1 MEDNPALNWLKNQA
15 YWYEKNDYYDE
26 KESEFAT
33 SVAAAAFVIT
43 SMEEAYKEHAKR
55 MREKTKRSR
64 KKKTNPVIAKSEVKR
79 INRSYTQDLTI
90 GEESFKK
97 QQMDNPQKDRREQEI
112 GSSSRTSGL
121 ASAPSKADSREK
133 SQLDKIRLR
142 YERMKAEIVG
152 WENERKS
159 AAKLRME
166 KRKSELQ
173 KRTEINNQHYKA
185 KLARI
190 QVIADGAKKQLEEKK
205 RSQEAQVQEKVNHTL
220 SFIPSGQMHAIND
233 LALTTELND
242 ENALLLDFWGS
253 NYGVKELTW
262 ENGQLTVHGLGEG
275 VEPTTASAIWSQAL
289 NGCETLESVV
299 HQAALQPS
307 KLQSQNG
314 RDHNNSESKDGSCSR
329 KRGYPQE
336 MDCWFSPQ
344 EESHRVGHSVTAS
357 ASGTNMSWA
366 SFESGRSLKTART
379 GDYLFSGSSLKETQE
394 TEGDE
399 QETRGEA
406 GRSNGRRGRAAAIH
420 NESERR
426 RRHRI
431 NQRMRTLQKLLP
443 TASKADKVS
452 ILDDVI
458 EHLKQLQAQVQF
470 MSLRAN
476 LPQQMMMPQL
486 PPPQSVLSIQH
497 QQQQHQQQQQ
507 QQQFQM
513 SLLAKM
519 ARMGMGGGGNA
530 AYGGLVPPPPP
541 LMIPPMDNRDRTNAS
556 SASLTDPYSAFL
568 AQTMNMD
575 LYNKM
580 AAAIYRQQS
589 DQTTKVNTSMPSSSS
604 NHEKRD

>member
-1 MEDNPALNWLKNQA
+1 M
-15 YWYEKNDYYDE
+15 
-26 KESEFAT
+26 
-33 SVAAAAFVIT
+33 
-43 SMEEAYKEHAKR
+43 
-55 MREKTKRSR
+55 
-64 KKKTNPVIAKSEVKR
+64 
-79 INRSYTQDLTI
+79 
-90 GEESFKK
+90 
-97 QQMDNPQKDRREQEI
+97 
-112 GSSSRTSGL
+112 
-121 ASAPSKADSREK
+121 
-133 SQLDKIRLR
+133 
-142 YERMKAEIVG
+142 
-152 WENERKS
+152 
-159 AAKLRME
+159 
-166 KRKSELQ
+166 
-173 KRTEINNQHYKA
+173 
-185 KLARI
+185 
-190 QVIADGAKKQLEEKK
+190 
-205 RSQEAQVQEKVNHTL
+205 
-220 SFIPSGQMHAIND
+220 
-233 LALTTELND
+233 
-242 ENALLLDFWGS
+242 S

-275 VEPTTASAIWSQAL
+275 VEPTTSANLLWTQGI

-299 HQAALQPS
+299 HQASLQPS
-307 KLQSQNG
+307 KMQLQSQKG
-314 RDHNNSESKDGSCSR
+314 GDHNNSESKDGSSSR

-336 MDCWFSPQ
+336 MDCWFSAQ
-344 EESHRVGHSVTAS
+344 EESHRAGHSVTAS

-379 GDYLFSGSSLKETQE
+379 GDRDYLFSGSETQE

-426 RRHRI
+426 RRDRI

-486 PPPQSVLSIQH
+486 SPPQSVLSIQH
-497 QQQQHQQQQQ
+497 QQQQQQQH

-513 SLLAKM
+513 SLLATM
-519 ARMGMGGGGNA
+519 ARMGMGSGGNA
-530 AYGGLVPPPPP
+530 AYAGLVPPPPP
-541 LMIPPMDNRDRTNAS
+541 PPMMIPHMDNRDCTNAS

-589 DQTTKVNTSMPSSSS
+589 DQTTKINTGMPSSSS
-604 NHEKRD
+604 NHEKKD

>member
-1 MEDNPALNWLKNQA
+1 M
-15 YWYEKNDYYDE
+15 
-26 KESEFAT
+26 
-33 SVAAAAFVIT
+33 
-43 SMEEAYKEHAKR
+43 
-55 MREKTKRSR
+55 
-64 KKKTNPVIAKSEVKR
+64 
-79 INRSYTQDLTI
+79 
-90 GEESFKK
+90 
-97 QQMDNPQKDRREQEI
+97 
-112 GSSSRTSGL
+112 
-121 ASAPSKADSREK
+121 
-133 SQLDKIRLR
+133 
-142 YERMKAEIVG
+142 
-152 WENERKS
+152 
-159 AAKLRME
+159 
-166 KRKSELQ
+166 
-173 KRTEINNQHYKA
+173 
-185 KLARI
+185 
-190 QVIADGAKKQLEEKK
+190 
-205 RSQEAQVQEKVNHTL
+205 
-220 SFIPSGQMHAIND
+220 
-233 LALTTELND
+233 
-242 ENALLLDFWGS
+242 S

-262 ENGQLTVHGLGEG
+262 ENGQLTVHGLGEE
-275 VEPTTASAIWSQAL
+275 VEPTTSANPIWTQTL

-299 HQAALQPS
+299 HQAVLQPS
-307 KLQSQNG
+307 KLQLQSQVG
-314 RDHNNSESKDGSCSR
+314 PDHNSESKNGSCSR

-336 MDCWFSPQ
+336 MDRWFAVQ

-357 ASGTNMSWA
+357 ASVTNMSWA

-379 GDYLFSGSSLKETQE
+379 GDRDCILSGSETQD

-426 RRHRI
+426 RRNKI

-486 PPPQSVLSIQH
+486 PPPQSVLSIQQQ

-513 SLLAKM
+513 SLLATM
-519 ARMGMGGGGNA
+519 TRMGMGGGGNG
-530 AYGGLVPPPPP
+530 YGGLVPPPPP
-541 LMIPPMDNRDRTNAS
+541 PPPPHPPLLMVNRDCTNAS
-556 SASLTDPYSAFL
+556 SAALTDPYSVFL

-575 LYNKM
+575 MYNKM

-589 DQTTKVNTSMPSSSS
+589 DQTTKVNMGMPSSSS

>member
-1 MEDNPALNWLKNQA
+1 M
-15 YWYEKNDYYDE
+15 
-26 KESEFAT
+26 
-33 SVAAAAFVIT
+33 
-43 SMEEAYKEHAKR
+43 
-55 MREKTKRSR
+55 
-64 KKKTNPVIAKSEVKR
+64 
-79 INRSYTQDLTI
+79 
-90 GEESFKK
+90 
-97 QQMDNPQKDRREQEI
+97 
-112 GSSSRTSGL
+112 
-121 ASAPSKADSREK
+121 
-133 SQLDKIRLR
+133 
-142 YERMKAEIVG
+142 
-152 WENERKS
+152 
-159 AAKLRME
+159 
-166 KRKSELQ
+166 
-173 KRTEINNQHYKA
+173 
-185 KLARI
+185 
-190 QVIADGAKKQLEEKK
+190 
-205 RSQEAQVQEKVNHTL
+205 
-220 SFIPSGQMHAIND
+220 
-233 LALTTELND
+233 
-242 ENALLLDFWGS
+242 S

-379 GDYLFSGSSLKETQE
+379 GDYLFSGSETQE

-513 SLLAKM
+513 SLLATM
-519 ARMGMGGGGNA
+519 ARVGMGGGGNA

>member
-1 MEDNPALNWLKNQA
+1 M
-15 YWYEKNDYYDE
+15 
-26 KESEFAT
+26 
-33 SVAAAAFVIT
+33 
-43 SMEEAYKEHAKR
+43 
-55 MREKTKRSR
+55 
-64 KKKTNPVIAKSEVKR
+64 
-79 INRSYTQDLTI
+79 
-90 GEESFKK
+90 
-97 QQMDNPQKDRREQEI
+97 
-112 GSSSRTSGL
+112 
-121 ASAPSKADSREK
+121 
-133 SQLDKIRLR
+133 
-142 YERMKAEIVG
+142 
-152 WENERKS
+152 
-159 AAKLRME
+159 
-166 KRKSELQ
+166 
-173 KRTEINNQHYKA
+173 
-185 KLARI
+185 
-190 QVIADGAKKQLEEKK
+190 
-205 RSQEAQVQEKVNHTL
+205 
-220 SFIPSGQMHAIND
+220 
-233 LALTTELND
+233 
-242 ENALLLDFWGS
+242 S

-275 VEPTTASAIWSQAL
+275 VEPTTTSANLLWTQAL

-299 HQAALQPS
+299 HQAALQPN

-336 MDCWFSPQ
+336 MDCWFSGQ

-379 GDYLFSGSSLKETQE
+379 GDRDYLFSGSETQE

-406 GRSNGRRGRAAAIH
+406 GRSNNGRRGRAAAIH

-426 RRHRI
+426 RRDRI

-497 QQQQHQQQQQ
+497 QQQQQQQQQ
-507 QQQFQM
+507 QQHQQFQM
-513 SLLAKM
+513 SLLATM

-530 AYGGLVPPPPP
+530 YGGLVTPPPP
-541 LMIPPMDNRDRTNAS
+541 LMVPPMDNRDCTNAS

-589 DQTTKVNTSMPSSSS
+589 DQTTKVNTGMPSSSS